1 MAKKETVLS
10 VLQEIRDIFKQAETL
25 VAATQSAPRKINDR
39 FLDNGDETI
48 TDKLLKVVWV
58 KDPSKVP
65 GLESTMNFASAEKA
79 CAGLKYAGKDG
90 WRLPTVEELRSIVDY
105 SRYNPAW
112 DTNVFGGK
120 HNDWY
125 WTSTPCAWD
134 SGAAWCVVSS
144 LGLVSYDGK
153 LSNLYVRP
161 VRSSQ

>member
-10 VLQEIRDIFKQAETL
+10 VLQEIRDMMKKALTNQVIIPAY
-25 VAATQSAPRKINDR
+25 PRKINDR
-39 FLDNGDETI
+39 FMDNGDGTI
-48 TDKLLKVVWV
+48 TDNLLKVIWV

-65 GLESTMNFASAEKA
+65 GLENTMKFDAAEKA

-120 HNDWY
+120 FDDWY
-125 WTSTPCAWD
+125 WTSTLCAWD
-134 SGAAWCVVSS
+134 SGAAWCVDSQNGFV
-144 LGLVSYDGK
+144 GITTK
-153 LSNLYVRP
+153 LYTKYVRP